1 MRGHDLMIQTGLSIV
16 KAESRQTCLAAVY
29 SSSNRMQKAP
39 HPQTQSSRSGSA
51 SLRDRILQT
60 ADELFY
66 RHGIHS
72 VGIDRIIEESGVA
85 KMTFYRHFPSKTDLI
100 AKYLA
105 QKEQNWQRLVAQ
117 FTGDT
122 AKTPAAK
129 LLAIFDA
136 LELAIKNPGFCGCP
150 FIKALA
156 EFGPERNEP
165 GVRAQIATHFT
176 EMERVVTPLLKQAR
190 PKDAKKLLQPFMSL
204 ITGTIVVAQATGRTD
219 VASRNKAVAQSLLE
233 QTRL

>member
-1 MRGHDLMIQTGLSIV
+1 
-16 KAESRQTCLAAVY
+16 
-29 SSSNRMQKAP
+29 MQKTARSQAEP
-39 HPQTQSSRSGSA
+39 SKSDSVSPQ
-51 SLRDRILQT
+51 DRILQT
-60 ADELFY
+60 AAELFY

-85 KMTFYRHFPSKTDLI
+85 KMTFYRHFPSKARLI
-100 AKYLA
+100 AEYLA
-105 QKEQNWQRLVAQ
+105 QQEQNWQRLVAQ
-117 FTGDT
+117 FTGDG
-122 AKTPAAK
+122 ARTPAAK

-165 GVRAQIATHFT
+165 EVRARIATHFT

-190 PKDAKKLLQPFMSL
+190 PKDAKKLLQPLMSL
-204 ITGTIVVAQATGRTD
+204 ITGTIVVAQATGHTD
-219 VASRNKAVAQSLLE
+219 VASRNKAVARSLLE

>member
-1 MRGHDLMIQTGLSIV
+1 
-16 KAESRQTCLAAVY
+16 
-29 SSSNRMQKAP
+29 MQKTAR
-39 HPQTQSSRSGSA
+39 PQAEPSKSEISP
-51 SLRDRILQT
+51 RDRILQT
-60 ADELFY
+60 AADLFY

-85 KMTFYRHFPSKTDLI
+85 KMTFYRHFPSKARLI
-100 AKYLA
+100 AEYLT

-117 FTGDT
+117 FTGDA
-122 AKTPAAK
+122 AKTPVAK

-165 GVRAQIATHFT
+165 EVTARIVRHFS

-190 PKDAKKLLQPFMSL
+190 PTHAKKLLQPLMSL
-204 ITGTIVVAQATGRTD
+204 ITGTIVVAQATGHTG
-219 VASRNKAVAQSLLE
+219 VASRNKAVARSLLE

>member
-1 MRGHDLMIQTGLSIV
+1 
-16 KAESRQTCLAAVY
+16 
-29 SSSNRMQKAP
+29 MQKTARP
-39 HPQTQSSRSGSA
+39 PTEPSKSA
-51 SLRDRILQT
+51 SVSPRDRILQT
-60 ADELFY
+60 AAELFY

-85 KMTFYRHFPSKTDLI
+85 KMTFYRHFPSKARLI
-100 AKYLA
+100 AEYLA
-105 QKEQNWQRLVAQ
+105 QKERNWQRIVAQ
-117 FTGDT
+117 FTGEA
-122 AKTPAAK
+122 AKPAAK

-165 GVRAQIATHFT
+165 EVRARIATHFT

-190 PKDAKKLLQPFMSL
+190 PKEAKKLLQPLMSL
-204 ITGTIVVAQATGRTD
+204 ITGTIVVAQATGDTD

>member
-1 MRGHDLMIQTGLSIV
+1 
-16 KAESRQTCLAAVY
+16 
-29 SSSNRMQKAP
+29 MQKTARP
-39 HPQTQSSRSGSA
+39 PTEPSKSDNVSP
-51 SLRDRILQT
+51 RDRILQT
-60 ADELFY
+60 AAELFY

-85 KMTFYRHFPSKTDLI
+85 KMTFYRHFPSKARLI
-100 AKYLA
+100 AEYLA
-105 QKEQNWQRLVAQ
+105 QKERNWQRLVAQ
-117 FTGDT
+117 FTGQA
-122 AKTPAAK
+122 AKPAAK

-165 GVRAQIATHFT
+165 EVRARIATHFT

-190 PKDAKKLLQPFMSL
+190 PKDAKKLLQPLMSL

-219 VASRNKAVAQSLLE
+219 VASRNKAVARSLLE

>member
-1 MRGHDLMIQTGLSIV
+1 MR
-16 KAESRQTCLAAVY
+16 KAAR
-29 SSSNRMQKAP
+29 
-39 HPQTQSSRSGSA
+39 PQTEPSKSDSVSP
-51 SLRDRILQT
+51 RDRLLQT
-60 ADELFY
+60 AAELFY

-85 KMTFYRHFPSKTDLI
+85 KMTFYRHFPSKARLI
-100 AKYLA
+100 AEYLA
-105 QKEQNWQRLVAQ
+105 QKEQNWQRLIGQ
-117 FTGDT
+117 FTGDG
-122 AKTPAAK
+122 AKTPVAK

-165 GVRAQIATHFT
+165 EVRARIAAHFT
-176 EMERVVTPLLKQAR
+176 EMEKVVRPLLKQAR
-190 PKDAKKLLQPFMSL
+190 PKDRKKLLQPLMSL
-204 ITGTIVVAQATGRTD
+204 ITGTIVVAQATGHSD
-219 VASRNKAVAQSLLE
+219 VASRNKAVARSLLE

>member
-1 MRGHDLMIQTGLSIV
+1 MEKTER
-16 KAESRQTCLAAVY
+16 
-29 SSSNRMQKAP
+29 
-39 HPQTQSSRSGSA
+39 PQTRPGKSDSVSP
-51 SLRDRILQT
+51 RDRILQT
-60 ADELFY
+60 AAELFY

-85 KMTFYRHFPSKTDLI
+85 KMTFYRHFPSKACLI
-100 AKYLA
+100 AEYLA
-105 QKEQNWQRLVAQ
+105 QKERNWQSLVAQ
-117 FTGDT
+117 FTGDS
-122 AKTPAAK
+122 AKTPVTK

-156 EFGPERNEP
+156 EFGPERPEP
-165 GVRAQIATHFT
+165 EVRAQIAGHFS

-190 PKDAKKLLQPFMSL
+190 PKDAKKLLQPLMSL
-204 ITGTIVVAQATGRTD
+204 ITGTIVVAQATGHTD
-219 VASRNKAVAQSLLE
+219 VASRNRAVARSLLE

>member
-1 MRGHDLMIQTGLSIV
+1 M
-16 KAESRQTCLAAVY
+16 
-29 SSSNRMQKAP
+29 
-39 HPQTQSSRSGSA
+39 
-51 SLRDRILQT
+51 
-60 ADELFY
+60 
-66 RHGIHS
+66 
-72 VGIDRIIEESGVA
+72 A
-85 KMTFYRHFPSKTDLI
+85 KMTFYRHFPSKARLI
-100 AKYLA
+100 AEYLA

-117 FTGDT
+117 FTGD
-122 AKTPAAK
+122 AAEAPVAK

-165 GVRAQIATHFT
+165 EVTARIVRHFS

-190 PKDAKKLLQPFMSL
+190 PTHAKKLLQPLMSL
-204 ITGTIVVAQATGRTD
+204 ITGTIVVAQATGHTG
-219 VASRNKAVAQSLLE
+219 VASRNKAVARSLLE

>member
-1 MRGHDLMIQTGLSIV
+1 
-16 KAESRQTCLAAVY
+16 
-29 SSSNRMQKAP
+29 MQKTARP
-39 HPQTQSSRSGSA
+39 PTEPSKSA
-51 SLRDRILQT
+51 SVSPRDRILQT
-60 ADELFY
+60 AAELFY

-85 KMTFYRHFPSKTDLI
+85 KMTFYRHFPSKARLI
-100 AKYLA
+100 AEYLA
-105 QKEQNWQRLVAQ
+105 QKERNWQRIVAQ
-117 FTGDT
+117 FTGEA
-122 AKTPAAK
+122 AKPAAK

-165 GVRAQIATHFT
+165 EVRARIATHFT

-190 PKDAKKLLQPFMSL
+190 PKDAKKLLQPLMSL
-204 ITGTIVVAQATGRTD
+204 ITGTIVVAQATGHTD
-219 VASRNKAVAQSLLE
+219 VAGRNKAVARSLLE